1 MQAYI
6 SLVVKH
12 LCHSML
18 TGLICGIYGYIKYV
32 G

>member
-1 MQAYI
+1 METHV

-18 TGLICGIYGYIKYV
+18 TGLICGIHGYIKYME
-32 G
+32 